1 MLGLLDRV
9 VVVGQL
15 GEPLVGFAAQ
25 EAVVAL
31 EAAPERPAVV
41 GSGGGGVFGGRQVPF
56 PDAEGVVALLQQH
69 LAEHAPV
76 EGQDAVV
83 AGVAGGGLG
92 DRGQPDRVV
101 VAPGQD
107 AAARGRAQRRG
118 VHVGVAQAVGG
129 QAVQH
134 GRLDQPAEA
143 GQLPVA
149 DVVQHEEEHV
159 GRALRGARRLRPGR
173 RGLFGGASDDAG
185 KGGSIFVG
193 LDCHNFFPF
202 D

>member
-1 MLGLLDRV
+1 M
-9 VVVGQL
+9 
-15 GEPLVGFAAQ
+15 GFAAQ
-25 EAVVAL
+25 EAVETL

-41 GSGGGGVFGGRQVPF
+41 GPGRCRVFGGRQVPL
-56 PDAEGVVALLQQH
+56 PDAEGVVALLHQH

-76 EGQDAVV
+76 KGQDAVV

-92 DRGQPDRVV
+92 DRGQADRVV

-107 AAARGRAQRRG
+107 AAARRRAQGRG

-143 GQLPVA
+143 
-149 DVVQHEEEHV
+149 
-159 GRALRGARRLRPGR
+159 R
-173 RGLFGGASDDAG
+173 
-185 KGGSIFVG
+185 
-193 LDCHNFFPF
+193 
-202 D
+202 

>member
-1 MLGLLDRV
+1 MQPRD
-9 VVVGQL
+9 
-15 GEPLVGFAAQ
+15 GE
-25 EAVVAL
+25 
-31 EAAPERPAVV
+31 
-41 GSGGGGVFGGRQVPF
+41 
-56 PDAEGVVALLQQH
+56 H
-69 LAEHAPV
+69 K
-76 EGQDAVV
+76 
-83 AGVAGGGLG
+83 
-92 DRGQPDRVV
+92 
-101 VAPGQD
+101 
-107 AAARGRAQRRG
+107 RRG

-185 KGGSIFVG
+185 ERGSIFVG
-193 LDCHNFFPF
+193 LDCHILFSFIDWFSNFDFVGTVFAENLRPVRHARCAAPYPVPSVLDHVRPSICSAVRDHSPRGGLSIWMNGRIPLIGF
-202 D
+202 HSVLLARLMAIFISGSLSSISSPDRSTVTR